1 MGRAMTMKARGSGLQ
16 KSIPASG
23 VSKVKERIIAAAEE
37 VFARSGLDGATTQQI
52 AKRAGVNKSL
62 LHYHFGSKRELY
74 YAVMDKILFDLI
86 QLTQE
91 VLRKNLPYAEGLEV
105 FYRGFFDFVA
115 THKYLSRLAVLDIGA
130 RDSYFENIVVNF
142 MRPLFRRAESFI
154 GEGVRQG
161 VFKPVDP
168 RQFLVSCYGMTM
180 TYFAEAELMGLLF
193 ERDPLDPEMLAARR
207 ESTLE
212 MMFQALGCARRPVKI

>member
-1 MGRAMTMKARGSGLQ
+1 MRKQ
-16 KSIPASG
+16 KQQAPGAL
-23 VSKVKERIIAAAEE
+23 KVKEKIVAAAGE
-37 VFARSGLDGATTQQI
+37 VFARSGLDGATTQEI

-62 LHYHFGSKRELY
+62 LHYHFGSKKELY

-91 VLRKNLPYAEGLEV
+91 VLRRNLPYAEGLEV

-115 THKYLSRLAVLDIGA
+115 AHKYLSRIAVYDIGG

-154 GEGVRQG
+154 GDGMREG
-161 VFKPVDP
+161 VFKTIDP
-168 RQFLVSCYGMTM
+168 RQFLVSTYGMTM
-180 TYFAEAELMGLLF
+180 TYFAEVELMALLF
-193 ERDPLDPEMLAARR
+193 ERDPLAPEMLAARR
-207 ESTLE
+207 EAILE
-212 MMFQALGCARRPVKI
+212 MMFNALGCPRRLMKS